1 MKLYKQS
8 SRRDEELPDAHPYS
22 PKSLK
27 HHTRSLPRSINYL
40 LKEQRLLFI
49 LIGILIGS
57 TFFIIQ
63 PTLSHLSTS
72 SEPHSSIPRSYN
84 SLSHE
89 SLSTLSSYNH
99 KDFNFRTNGV
109 GHSGRVPVGVGR
121 KRMRI
126 VVTGGAGFVG
136 SHLVDKLIKRGDDVI
151 VIDNFFTGRK
161 ENVMHHFGN
170 PRFELIRHD
179 VVEPILLEVDQIY
192 HLACPASPV
201 HYKYNPVKTIIS
213 FCIYIIYTNV
223 MGTLNMLGLAKRIG
237 ARFLLTS
244 TSEVYGDPLEHPQKE
259 TYWGHVNPIGVRSC
273 YDEGKRTAETL
284 TMDYHRGAGVEGFNV
299 AKGQNEAVEVTHL
312 QYADDTL
319 IFGDAEESQLKIME
333 VWYQKSEKAKQKYS
347 NEMALET
354 VQGKTN
360 FMGTVITTKYEN
372 DGFWKT
378 KEVNTTYGTSLWRS
392 IRNLWHGFSGRIDFN
407 CKGLQ
412 EGEDTLRWNCHSRG
426 IFTVS
431 SAYKDMNQ
439 MGSQVR
445 IARIFNTYG
454 PRMCLDDGRV
464 VSNFVAQAIRKQ
476 PMTVYGDGKQTRS
489 FQYVS
494 DLVDGLVALMEGEHI
509 GPFNLGNPGE
519 FTMLELAGVVKE
531 VIDPSANIEF
541 RANTADDPHKR
552 KPNISKAKELLNW
565 EPKVSLREGLP
576 LMVSDF
582 RNRILN
588 EDEGKGN

>member
-1 MKLYKQS
+1 MNNMKQLHKQS
-8 SRRDEELPDAHPYS
+8 NANQRRDEEMPTSQTPPYS

-27 HHTRSLPRSINYL
+27 HPSSTHRYLPRSINYII
-40 LKEQRLLFI
+40 KEQRLLFT

-57 TFFIIQ
+57 AFVILKPSFTTI
-63 PTLSHLSTS
+63 
-72 SEPHSSIPRSYN
+72 SIADTGRGYQIPSMPRSTGISN
-84 SLSHE
+84 QDTVSH
-89 SLSTLSSYNH
+89 YYRPVN
-99 KDFNFRTNGV
+99 KGV
-109 GHSGRVPVGVGR
+109 GRVPVAIGQ
-121 KRMRI
+121 KRRRV
-126 VVTGGAGFVG
+126 VVTGGSGFVG
-136 SHLVDKLIKRGDDVI
+136 SHLVDKLIARGDDVI

-161 ENVMHHFGN
+161 ENVAHHFGN

-201 HYKYNPVKTIIS
+201 HYKYNPVKTIK
-213 FCIYIIYTNV
+213 TNV

-284 TMDYHRGAGVEGFNV
+284 TMDYHRGDDVE
-299 AKGQNEAVEVTHL
+299 
-312 QYADDTL
+312 
-319 IFGDAEESQLKIME
+319 
-333 VWYQKSEKAKQKYS
+333 
-347 NEMALET
+347 
-354 VQGKTN
+354 
-360 FMGTVITTKYEN
+360 
-372 DGFWKT
+372 
-378 KEVNTTYGTSLWRS
+378 
-392 IRNLWHGFSGRIDFN
+392 
-407 CKGLQ
+407 
-412 EGEDTLRWNCHSRG
+412 
-426 IFTVS
+426 
-431 SAYKDMNQ
+431 
-439 MGSQVR
+439 VR

-494 DLVDGLVALMEGEHI
+494 DLVDGLMALMEGEHI

-519 FTMLELAGVVKE
+519 FTMLELAQVVKE
-531 VIDPSANIEF
+531 TIDPSATIEF
-541 RANTADDPHKR
+541 KENTADDPQKR
-552 KPNISKAKELLNW
+552 KPDISKAKNFLNW
-565 EPKVSLREGLP
+565 EPKITLREGLP
-576 LMVSDF
+576 RMAADF

-588 EDEGKGN
+588 EDEGKGVK